1 MDGGASAMGIALK
14 TELAALEL
22 LTNQQGGGGD
32 NDT

>member
-1 MDGGASAMGIALK
+1 MDGSAPAMGIALK

-22 LTNQQGGGGD
+22 FSHQQGGGGD